1 MNLRDAIRILML
13 SPMYFRLPLPE
24 RLKLVKEYC
33 QVMNSTSLS
42 PCH

>member
-1 MNLRDAIRILML
+1 MNFRDAIRILML

-33 QVMNSTSLS
+33 RAMNNSDE
-42 PCH
+42 